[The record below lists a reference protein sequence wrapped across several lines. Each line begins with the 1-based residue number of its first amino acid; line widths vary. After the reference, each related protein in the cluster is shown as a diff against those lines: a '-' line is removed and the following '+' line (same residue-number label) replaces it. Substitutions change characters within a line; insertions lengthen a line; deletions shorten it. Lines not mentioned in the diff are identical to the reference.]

1 MKICPVVAQ
10 LLQRGQTDMT
20 MLSVAV
26 FSFAIAHYSKLYIQS
41 MIEPSKDQR

>member
-1 MKICPVVAQ
+1 MKIRPVVAE

-20 MLSVAV
+20 KLPVTIL
-26 FSFAIAHYSKLYIQS
+26 SFATAQNIKFYIQS